1 MSTSKPQDDLAQFLQ
16 QHGLTEK
23 ELDSMSPDDPRAPGL
38 AWRTLPPGMMGPEGP
53 PHPLHGMKWG
63 DEHQPMFAAAVMDQ
77 LLPHLDLWRTGAK
90 DKRRFSDEFIKGR
103 LNLGAD
109 RWPTLDDCIPPGSIF
124 AVADAYHRA
133 NADLPRELTFHNLLH
148 YISAILL
155 QSGSVIKTGKKKI
168 VYPDPW
174 TIILAPSGAGKSE
187 TRRGVAEALSAHEIT
202 RFQNANSSLQ
212 FLEHLEHFRLG
223 LWVRDEFA
231 QFIKQVK
238 DEQNMKQ
245 VKDFLLQTYDNA
257 DIHYH
262 SKATSLV
269 VEKSCI
275 SILGSTPLATIT
287 ESITKEMLLDGFAQ
301 RFTFVIAERH
311 RKVGEDRI
319 SYFEFDGLED
329 ELQEPLARITA
340 APFHKEYQVEL
351 FERQGAYH
359 RAYNMIFDRAE
370 SLGVDDSFTQRIV
383 WRTWKNALVYHVVLG
398 KTNDVIDS
406 EDLMYG
412 ARLAA
417 ISLRDLRRTLDLF
430 DAAFPTRGRVPG
442 QGSHAKGRPPAT
454 FETSAAAGPAAAPA
468 VPVAPAAPAAP
479 VDPAAARAAFL
490 AEVRARVVAVHTRR
504 KILIDTSTLKTYM
517 KTTPTDDLRSA
528 LAELK
533 STDPAVAVMIAGK

>member
-1 MSTSKPQDDLAQFLQ
+1 MTKPQDDLAQFLQ

-23 ELDSMSPDDPRAPGL
+23 ELDTMSPDDPRAPGL

-53 PHPLHGMKWG
+53 PHPLHEFKWG
-63 DEHQPMFAAAVMDQ
+63 DEHQQMFSAAVMDQ
-77 LLPHLDLWRTGAK
+77 LLPHLDLWRSAAK
-90 DKRRFSDEFIKGR
+90 DKRTFSDEFIKSR

-109 RWPTLDDCIPPGSIF
+109 RWPTLDDCIPPGSVFDI
-124 AVADAYHRA
+124 ADAYHRA
-133 NADLPRELTFHNLLH
+133 NSSMPRELMFHNLLH

-155 QSGSVIKTGKKKI
+155 QNGSVIKTGKKKT

-174 TIILAPSGAGKSE
+174 TIILAPSGTGKSE
-187 TRRGVAEALSAHEIT
+187 ARRGIADALSAQKIKL
-202 RFQNANSSLQ
+202 FQNANSSLQ
-212 FLEHLEHFRLG
+212 FLDHLEQFRLG
-223 LWVRDEFA
+223 LWLRDEFA

-238 DEQNMKQ
+238 EEQNMKQ
-245 VKDFLLQTYDNA
+245 VKDFLLQTYDNS

-275 SILGSTPLATIT
+275 TILGTTPLATIT

-311 RKVGEDRI
+311 RQPGEDRV
-319 SYFEFDGLED
+319 SYMEFDGLED
-329 ELQEPLARITA
+329 ELRQPWAQLTA
-340 APFHKEYQVEL
+340 VPFHKEYKVEL
-351 FERQGAYH
+351 FERSGAYH

-417 ISLRDLRRTLDLF
+417 ISLRDLRRALDLF
-430 DAAFPTRGRVPG
+430 DAGRLARG
-442 QGSHAKGRPPAT
+442 GSFR
-454 FETSAAAGPAAAPA
+454 SAWASGAASTGSGSVAPLA
-468 VPVAPAAPAAP
+468 PSAPAAPAAP
-479 VDPAAARAAFL
+479 LAPPAPPDPAAKKQAVLDIVREKLLELPENQLPATAGTIRGYKKNLDTEDIKAALVEL
-490 AEVRARVVAVHTRR
+490 AA
-504 KILIDTSTLKTYM
+504 D
-517 KTTPTDDLRSA
+517 PA
-528 LAELK
+528 LAPLITLPK
-533 STDPAVAVMIAGK
+533 DKKKR